1 MASARINYS
10 ESSKQGPKIRAYV
23 AAIVEARK
31 NGAELQRIIDK
42 YVDDTAGLAS
52 DTGVAADD
60 IPLFKNL
67 VNQSQAE
74 LGVVTVLAVAL
85 GAQTATR
92 QIADAMG

>member
-1 MASARINYS
+1 MASARINYG
-10 ESSKQGPKIRAYV
+10 EGTKQGPKIRAYI

-31 NGAELQRIIDK
+31 NGAELQRVIDK
-42 YVDDTAGLAS
+42 YVDDVAGLAAE
-52 DTGVAADD
+52 TGIAEAS

-74 LGVVTVLAVAL
+74 LGAVTVQAVAL
-85 GAQTATR
+85 GAQTSTR